1 MIEIASIG
9 SSLLTLVVVGF
20 LVYWFFF
27 RNQCEDS
34 YIRDDGK
41 VVCNA
46 FAPVKP
52 SVSRYIE
59 SGSIQ
64 GMAPESVRLE
74 ILKRDPTANVII
86 LPDTASETVDRGI
99 YPPGTIII
107 FDSQGL
113 VKYSIKYVT
122 SSGNIGVFV
131 LMRR

>member
-1 MIEIASIG
+1 MIEIASI
-9 SSLLTLVVVGF
+9 SSSVLTLLVIGF

-34 YIRDDGK
+34 YVRDDGK
-41 VVCNA
+41 VVCNS

-59 SGSIQ
+59 SGSIH
-64 GMAPESVRLE
+64 GMTPESVRLE

-86 LPDTASETVDRGI
+86 LPDTETVDRGM

-113 VKYSIKYVT
+113 VQYSIKYVT